1 MPDTRDSD
9 GTTGT
14 LLGFDFGTR
23 KIGVAVGQSLTGT
36 ATPLETLE
44 FVNQK
49 PDWVRIEQLINEW
62 QPQAL
67 VVGLPLDV
75 DDSETDATQ
84 PALRFSRQ
92 LEGRFHLTVHMADE
106 RFTSF
111 EARDRLGH
119 RAKRLE
125 DYDAVAAKLI
135 LETWFNER

>member
-1 MPDTRDSD
+1 M
-9 GTTGT
+9 GT
-14 LLGFDFGTR
+14 LLGFDYGTR
-23 KIGVAVGQSLTGT
+23 LIGVAVGQTLTGT
-36 ATPLETLE
+36 ATPLETLQS
-44 FVNQK
+44 VNHK
-49 PDWVRIEQLINEW
+49 PDWTRIGQLIKEW

-92 LEGRFHLTVHMADE
+92 LEGRYRLKVYLADE

-119 RAKRLE
+119 KARRIE

-135 LETWFNER
+135 LETWLNEQ

>member
-1 MPDTRDSD
+1 MQDTRNKVAQTD
-9 GTTGT
+9 T

-44 FVNQK
+44 LVNHK
-49 PDWVRIEQLINEW
+49 PDWERIKQLIDEW

-84 PALRFSRQ
+84 PAL
-92 LEGRFHLTVHMADE
+92 
-106 RFTSF
+106 
-111 EARDRLGH
+111 
-119 RAKRLE
+119 
-125 DYDAVAAKLI
+125 
-135 LETWFNER
+135 